1 MKRLVLFLFG
11 VALGVGLALLIGW
24 EWFPRVEYDAG
35 PAALREDY
43 REEYIRLIA
52 LAYEVDHDSAAAI
65 ERLAALDPREPTVPL
80 VSLTEA
86 WIAEG
91 KARAL
96 ITPLVGLARDLGAE
110 TPAMT
115 PYLPE

>member
-1 MKRLVLFLFG
+1 MKRLALFLLG

-43 REEYIRLIA
+43 QTEYIRLVA

-65 ERLAALDPREPTVPL
+65 ERLAELNPRAPTAPL
-80 VSLTEA
+80 VALTEA
-86 WIAEG
+86 WIAEE
-91 KARAL
+91 KAPSR
-96 ITPLVGLARDLGAE
+96 ITPLVALARDLGAE

-115 PYLPE
+115 PYLP

>member
-1 MKRLVLFLFG
+1 MKRLALFLLG

-24 EWFPRVEYDAG
+24 EWFPRVEHDAG

-43 REEYIRLIA
+43 QEEYIRLVA

-65 ERLAALDPREPTVPL
+65 KRLAELNPRAPTAPL
-80 VSLTEA
+80 VALTEA

-91 KARAL
+91 KSRAM
-96 ITPLVGLARDLGAE
+96 IVPLVALARDLGAE

-115 PYLPE
+115 PYLP

>member
-1 MKRLVLFLFG
+1 MKRLALFLLG

-43 REEYIRLIA
+43 QEEYIRLVA

-65 ERLAALDPREPTVPL
+65 ERLAELNPRAPTRIVPL
-80 VSLTEA
+80 VA
-86 WIAEG
+86 
-91 KARAL
+91 
-96 ITPLVGLARDLGAE
+96 LARDLGAE
-110 TPAMT
+110 TPAMA
-115 PYLPE
+115 PYLP

>member
-1 MKRLVLFLFG
+1 MKRLMLFLLG
-11 VALGVGLALLIGW
+11 VVLGVGLALLIGW
-24 EWFPRVEYDAG
+24 EWFPRIEYDAG
-35 PAALREDY
+35 PAALRVDY
-43 REEYIRLIA
+43 QEEYIRLVA

-65 ERLAALDPREPTVPL
+65 ERLVELDPRAPTAPL

-91 KARAL
+91 KSRAL
-96 ITPLVGLARDLGAE
+96 ITPLVALARDLGAE
-110 TPAMT
+110 TPPMT